1 MSVAKKTIS
10 FSLDSASIDQA
21 IREIEKYRD
30 DLLNALNDL
39 VRRLTEDGVR
49 VASVNVQ
56 RLGALDTG
64 ELADS
69 FIGIYNDSTHVGIL
83 RTDCWYAVFVE
94 YGTGVVGAGSP
105 YTGPFMTGPVSVT
118 NPYTGNSYTYSA
130 YDQNGHGDDGW
141 WYISERDGH
150 RHWTKGQP
158 SRPFFYQTYM
168 DLIRMAEQAFK
179 NLQV

>member
-1 MSVAKKTIS
+1 MATHTIS
-10 FSLDSASIDQA
+10 FSLNPASVERA
-21 IREIEKYRD
+21 IRELEQYRD
-30 DLLNALNDL
+30 DLVRWIDDL

-69 FIGIYNDSTHVGIL
+69 FWGAYNESSHIGVL

-94 YGTGVVGAGSP
+94 YGTGVVGAGTP
-105 YTGPFMTGPVSVT
+105 YTGPFMTGAVSVT
-118 NPYTGNSYTYSA
+118 NPYTGKSYTYGA

-158 SRPFFYQTYM
+158 SRPFFYQTFM
-168 DLIRMAEQAFK
+168 DLTRMAEEAFSSI
-179 NLQV
+179 NI